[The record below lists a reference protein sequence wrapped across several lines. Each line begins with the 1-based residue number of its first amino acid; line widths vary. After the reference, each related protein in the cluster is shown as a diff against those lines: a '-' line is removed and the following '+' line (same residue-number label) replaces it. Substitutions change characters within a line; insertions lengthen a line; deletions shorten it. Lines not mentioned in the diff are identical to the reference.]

1 MFWKCCRKAESC
13 SEIAFIKSSG
23 CLTSGSEEDGEG
35 DDGFIG
41 PIQSLFSVAF
51 QASARGGKEENG
63 EEVCSS
69 FSLSALLPAAARG
82 NEEED
87 DEEDDGLIET
97 TLSSFPSSIPA
108 LALGGKEEDDEEDDG
123 LIEPIPFPFP
133 ALLPAADREEEGFAS
148 RRMRSKRFQKMIC
161 KYGGKRLNGLIAWNN
176 GSPSTEN

>member
-23 CLTSGSEEDGEG
+23 CLISGSEEDGEG

-41 PIQSLFSVAF
+41 PIPSLFSVVL
-51 QASARGGKEENG
+51 QASALGDEEEDG

-69 FSLSALLPAAARG
+69 FSLSALLPAPARG
-82 NEEED
+82 DEEED

-108 LALGGKEEDDEEDDG
+108 LALEGEEEDDEEEDCSSAS
-123 LIEPIPFPFP
+123 
-133 ALLPAADREEEGFAS
+133 ALVAKLLSQIR
-148 RRMRSKRFQKMIC
+148 
-161 KYGGKRLNGLIAWNN
+161 
-176 GSPSTEN
+176 